1 MEAIYWL
8 IGLAV
13 LLVIEIITL
22 GLTTIWF
29 AAGALVAFIAALIGM
44 NVFVQIL
51 LFLVVSILLLYFT
64 RPVAVKYFNSKR
76 VKTNYESLIGKEAK
90 VLERIDNF
98 NATGTALLDGQE
110 WTARAF
116 DDNEIIEEGTKVIV
130 VKISGVKLIVEIQ
143 KEEV

>member
-51 LFLVVSILLLYFT
+51 LFLIVSILLLYFT